1 MKEDKDKD
9 LEYEKLV
16 KAQVE
21 AGRILKKEQ
30 EESEAAA
37 SVFGCLFTIVIIV
50 VIVFFFGPKIMDFL
64 NNLEFTVSVE
74 DFLKFFGF
82 TYTK

>member
-30 EESEAAA
+30 EASEAASSA
-37 SVFGCLFTIVIIV
+37 FGCLFTIVILA
-50 VIVFFFGPKIMDFL
+50 VIIFVFGPKIMDFL
-64 NNLEFTVSVE
+64 NNLSFTVSVE